1 MANIRNSMFLLAD
14 LEHSGKEDQVLH
26 KNQFENGLTFWGIY
40 EKENPNWDGWI
51 VVKQVLKETKDI
63 KEASKK
69 LFKNPYLFELVMK
82 FYKKEFWDK
91 MQLDLVNSQK
101 IADEMF
107 IFGVNVHWKVSVK
120 KAQKLVGAKPDGFV
134 GNETIR
140 LLNAYDV
147 NKFDVEFD
155 ELEKQYYADV
165 IKAKPYLVKY
175 KKGWDKRAVYV
186 FLDNQ
191 NNFMVA

>member
-14 LEHSGKEDQVLH
+14 LEHSGKEDLVLH

-107 IFGVNVHWKVSVK
+107 IFGANVHWKVSVK
-120 KAQKLVGAKPDGFV
+120 KAQKLVGAKSDGFV

-147 NKFDVEFD
+147 NKFD
-155 ELEKQYYADV
+155 
-165 IKAKPYLVKY
+165 I
-175 KKGWDKRAVYV
+175 
-186 FLDNQ
+186 
-191 NNFMVA
+191 